1 MAPSR
6 AAFDGGYASRENL
19 KAAKALGI
27 EHVVFHKK
35 RGLKVEDMTR
45 SSWLYGQL
53 QALPRRRRGGHLLSE
68 TVLRP
73 GALPLARLAALQGL
87 CPIGGVRPQ
96 PDAPGSPASQAGL
109 TPLSAIAPDRL
120 QQPAPDRARLL
131 ANGGPAAATEPRG
144 RGNDRSV
151 EARRG
156 RLEFF
161 VRRTAS
167 CEILRGRFPPA
178 PIPEIPTLRTGT
190 SLHSTKSAS

>member
-1 MAPSR
+1 MAVR
-6 AAFDGGYASRENL
+6 A
-19 KAAKALGI
+19 
-27 EHVVFHKK
+27 
-35 RGLKVEDMTR
+35 T
-45 SSWLYGQL
+45 
-53 QALPRRRRGGHLLSE
+53 QALPRRRRGGISYLK

-87 CPIGGVRPQ
+87 RPIGGVRPQ

-120 QQPAPDRARLL
+120 QQPASDRARLL
-131 ANGGPAAATEPRG
+131 ATGGPAAATEPRG

-190 SLHSTKSAS
+190 SKSFATQFAQTKLSSGIQYPLSFASSQSRLAMPMSTHLETSNPR